1 MASRGKSK
9 GRGKDTAYRLLGFV
23 VWKAA
28 TRAVRREDTV
38 RRDDKDKDK
47 DTGGRRRPRRVAI
60 AGALVAAGVAAATVV
75 TRRRSNHSDPV

>member
-1 MASRGKSK
+1 MASRGKGK

-38 RRDDKDKDK
+38 RARQDK
-47 DTGGRRRPRRVAI
+47 DTGGRRRQRRVAI
-60 AGALVAAGVAAATVV
+60 AGALVAAGVAAATVA